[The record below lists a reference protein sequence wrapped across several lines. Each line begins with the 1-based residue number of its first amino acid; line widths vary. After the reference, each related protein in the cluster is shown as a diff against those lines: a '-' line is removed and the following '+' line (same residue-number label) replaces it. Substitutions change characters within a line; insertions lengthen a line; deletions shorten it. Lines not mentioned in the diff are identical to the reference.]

1 MDLAELFQYVKDTIK
16 KNGNL
21 SPMAYDLWIKD
32 VELVSFDSTLAVLST
47 STPLKKDFLEKR
59 YMENMRAAFMEVLG
73 VDIEIQVIVSGNAA
87 NTSAAAPIPPVADT
101 GDFSSSD
108 AGFASTMPS
117 LPTGNSKNGDYEYTF
132 DTFIIGTS
140 NKFAHAACLAV
151 AQNPGKG
158 YNPLFIY
165 GGSGLGKTHL
175 LYAIMSEIKK
185 NRPDTK
191 VVYVKGEDF
200 TNELITAIANK
211 NTVEFRDKYRPADVL
226 LMDDIQFIAGK
237 EQTQEEFFHTFETLH
252 AAKKQI
258 VLVSDRP
265 PKEIKTLEERLRT
278 RFEWGLL
285 ADIQPPDIETRIAII
300 KRKAELMGLDISNDV
315 AEYIANRIK
324 SNIRQLEG
332 VVKKINAYKT
342 LAKQAPSIKVA
353 ENAIRDI
360 LSDNQ
365 PVPVTVE
372 RIISEVGRTYGVTSS
387 DIRSSK
393 RSSQISNARQIAMYV
408 IRDIT
413 QMSMA
418 SIGEEFGG
426 RDHSTVVY
434 AINQV
439 TKNIAQ
445 DAKYKETI
453 EDIIKNIRDN

>member
-1 MDLAELFQYVKDTIK
+1 MDLAELFQYVKETIK
-16 KNGNL
+16 NTGNL
-21 SPMAYDLWIKD
+21 SDMVYNLWIKD
-32 VELVSFDSTLAVLST
+32 LELVSFNGTTAVLSVNAE
-47 STPLKKDFLEKR
+47 LKKNLLETR
-59 YMENMRAAFMEVLG
+59 YMDNLRGAFHDVTG
-73 VDIEIQVIVSGNAA
+73 VDVEVQIVVINSAA
-87 NTSAAAPIPPVADT
+87 RGAAAAPVQET
-101 GDFSSSD
+101 
-108 AGFASTMPS
+108 ASPAVSYQPQPMMEI
-117 LPTGNSKNGDYEYTF
+117 NRQNGDYEYTF
-132 DTFIIGTS
+132 ETFIVGTS

-185 NRPDTK
+185 NRADTN

-200 TNELITAIANK
+200 TNELISAIQNK
-211 NTVEFRDKYRPADVL
+211 NTTEFRDKYRPADVL
-226 LMDDIQFIAGK
+226 LVDDIQFIAGK

-300 KRKAELMGLDISNDV
+300 KRKAELMSLDIPNDV

-372 RIISEVGRTYGVTSS
+372 RIISEVGRTYGVTAA